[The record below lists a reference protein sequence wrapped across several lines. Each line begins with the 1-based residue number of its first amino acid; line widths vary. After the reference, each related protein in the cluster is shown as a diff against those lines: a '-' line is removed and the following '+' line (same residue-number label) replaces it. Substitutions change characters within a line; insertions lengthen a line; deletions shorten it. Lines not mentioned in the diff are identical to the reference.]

1 MTNQE
6 IVALYQDKSF
16 KGRFIG
22 NYLKAKSSTSS
33 FWSESEAEQQWLTV
47 FNMLAAAHSSADPSP
62 IHKVS
67 KTELMASMLYVSE
80 TGLSFRKEDK
90 EIYLYTECADG
101 RHHILK
107 TRLGYKGMMRI
118 VMGTGLFRYIS
129 VELVLQGDTF
139 SWLGQ
144 EKAPVFVSAGPVK
157 NRDVECGFVG
167 FKYLDGDRLYFKID
181 GDELLQIERAS
192 KAHAAIAYGDE
203 SSSLYSTPWRH
214 RMLAI
219 AVWRNAYNRLRQV
232 VIFGSALSQSMID
245 QQGNVEFK
253 PESPPDFLD
262 KFGAVDRSNAA

>member
-6 IVALYQDKSF
+6 IIALYQDKVF
-16 KGRFIG
+16 KARFIG
-22 NYLKAKSSTSS
+22 NYLKAKSSTASL
-33 FWSESEAEQQWLTV
+33 WTESEAEQQWLTV
-47 FNMLAAAHSSADPSP
+47 FNMLGAAHTNAGLSP
-62 IHKVS
+62 INKVS

-90 EIYLYTECADG
+90 EIYLYTECEDS

-139 SWLGQ
+139 SWMGQ

-157 NRDVECGFVG
+157 ERDVECGFVG

-181 GDELLQIERAS
+181 GDELLEIERAS
-192 KAHAAIAYGDE
+192 KAHAAITCGDE

-232 VIFGSALSQSMID
+232 VTFGSALSQSMID
-245 QQGNVEFK
+245 QQGNVVFK
-253 PESPPDFLD
+253 SESLPDVMDTF
-262 KFGAVDRSNAA
+262 AAADRSDAA